1 MAPMD
6 EEMYGYEWDE
16 GSDVDNWETEQVFLD
31 SLIDQA
37 DAEANPEPE
46 PEPEPREDF
55 GYFGEAG
62 LWD

>member
-16 GSDVDNWETEQVFLD
+16 GSDLENWETEQVFLD
-31 SLIDQA
+31 NLIDQA
-37 DAEANPEPE
+37 ADEAESE

-55 GYFGEAG
+55 GFFGEMG